1 MRVAE
6 RLHGHLWSTL
16 ALVAEEGSRTG
27 VKARIAQLLR
37 ISVLSIL
44 SFTVNEVPVRA
55 AALSFTTILAFVP
68 LTVILSYL
76 AGWLGYLDLLPR
88 LIPYFVSSLNLDL
101 PLDPILNG
109 IQRAEGIGFHQL
121 GLLGSIGLLLGFYFS
136 MSNVEEAINQVW
148 NVRQDRGWAGR
159 FRRYTPFLLLLAI
172 LLILSVFV
180 LFRLRH
186 VLTRWGWGYEFSFHL
201 PGGAFLF
208 GSVGLMAFQWVL
220 IFLMIRL
227 LPNTRVRAKSA
238 VLGASAAI
246 ALLYALSRFLFL
258 FPMMFLGRN
267 EVFYGSLVIFPV
279 ALLLVYAFWIAV
291 LFGAAFAFVHAR
303 LQHHTAPKFFMGS
316 TGMLEDWR
324 EAMRET
330 QALYLYDPKAPA
342 ARIDPAPPQE
352 NNPLA

>member
-1 MRVAE
+1 M
-6 RLHGHLWSTL
+6 
-16 ALVAEEGSRTG
+16 
-27 VKARIAQLLR
+27 
-37 ISVLSIL
+37 LSIL
-44 SFTVNEVPVRA
+44 SFAVNEVPVRA
-55 AALSFTTILAFVP
+55 AALSFTTVLAFIP

-101 PLDPILNG
+101 PLDTVLRG
-109 IQRAEGIGFHQL
+109 IERAEGVGFHQL
-121 GLLGSIGLLLGFYFS
+121 GLLGSLGLLVGFYLS

-159 FRRYTPFLLLLAI
+159 FRRYTPFLLLLAL

-186 VLTRWGWGYEFSFHL
+186 ILNRWGWGYGFSIHL

-208 GSVGLMAFQWVL
+208 GSIGVLSFSWIL

-246 ALLYALSRFLFL
+246 ALLYVLSRLLFL
-258 FPMMFLGRN
+258 FPMMFLGKN
-267 EVFYGSLVIFPV
+267 QIFYGSLVIFPV

-291 LFGAAFAFVHAR
+291 LFGAAFAFVHAK
-303 LQHHTAPKFFMGS
+303 LQQKGAHAFFTGS
-316 TGMLEDWR
+316 SGMLEDWR
-324 EAMRET
+324 EAVRET
-330 QALYLYDPKAPA
+330 EALYYGRDTGQTGLRAPSA
-342 ARIDPAPPQE
+342 QKGPPSGS
-352 NNPLA
+352 

>member
-1 MRVAE
+1 MAE

-16 ALVAEEGSRTG
+16 ARVAEEGSRKG
-27 VKARIAQLLR
+27 PKARVAQILR

-55 AALSFTTILAFVP
+55 AALSFTTLLAFIP

-109 IQRAEGIGFHQL
+109 IERAEGVGFHQL
-121 GLLGSIGLLLGFYFS
+121 GLLGSLGLLIGFYLS
-136 MSNVEEAINQVW
+136 MSSVEEAINQVW
-148 NVRQDRGWAGR
+148 NVRQDRGWVGR
-159 FRRYTPFLLLLAI
+159 FRRYTPFLLMLAVLLVV
-172 LLILSVFV
+172 SVFV

-186 VLTRWGWGYEFSFHL
+186 VLTRWGLGYEFSFHV

-208 GSVGLMAFQWVL
+208 GSLGFLGFLWIL

-238 VLGASAAI
+238 LLGACASI
-246 ALLYALSRFLFL
+246 ALLYVLSRVLFL
-258 FPMMFLGRN
+258 FPMMFLGKN

-291 LFGAAFAFVHAR
+291 LFGAAFAFVHAK
-303 LQHHTAPKFFMGS
+303 LQHHSAPRFFMGS
-316 TGMLEDWR
+316 SGMREDWR
-324 EAMRET
+324 EAVRET
-330 QALYLYDPKAPA
+330 QALYLYDPTTGQPT
-342 ARIDPAPPQE
+342 PQPPQE
-352 NNPLA
+352 PKPV